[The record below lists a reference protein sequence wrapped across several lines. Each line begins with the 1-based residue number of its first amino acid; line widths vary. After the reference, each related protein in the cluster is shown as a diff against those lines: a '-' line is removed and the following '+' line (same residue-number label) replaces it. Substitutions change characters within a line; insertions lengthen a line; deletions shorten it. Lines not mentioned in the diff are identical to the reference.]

1 MRGGIAWRNLTRERT
16 RLAISAGG
24 VAFAV
29 LLILL
34 LRGLYSGFL
43 DQATEYVRSVD
54 ADLWVAQ
61 AGTPGDFSHS
71 VSLQPADRAAQ
82 IRSVESVRRVTPL
95 LGRRVRLGSNGGG
108 SGGHVDV
115 YLLGIDP
122 ATGVGGPP
130 AMEQGRR
137 IPGRGEIVVDRVL
150 AQNQGLEV
158 GDSVDVGGVE
168 LRIVGIARGGNT
180 IVSQFAWA
188 TAKDAEQALGLTDI
202 VNYFLVSTQGSP
214 RTAADAIT
222 RSVEGTRVF
231 TKAEFAEANTEIIT
245 ESFLPIILVL
255 VVIAFAI
262 GTAVIGLTI
271 YTATLEKR
279 REYGVL
285 KAIGFSN
292 RRLYGVVWQQTFIA
306 SAIGLVLGAVLTW
319 GVASL
324 VEGLLPSFVVTLGAG
339 DVALVAAVS
348 AGMALVASFLPMRPV
363 ARLDPAQVFRV

>member
-16 RLAISAGG
+16 RLAISVGG

-34 LRGLYSGFL
+34 LSGLYSGFL
-43 DQATEYVRSVD
+43 AQATEYVRSVD

-71 VSLQPADRAAQ
+71 VSLQPPERADA
-82 IRSVESVRRVTPL
+82 IRDVDGVRRVTPL
-95 LGRRVRLGSNGGG
+95 LGRRVQIGGATP
-108 SGGHVDV
+108 GGEHVDV
-115 YLLGIDP
+115 YLLGIEP
-122 ATGVGGPP
+122 STGIGGPP
-130 AMEQGRR
+130 AVEQGRR
-137 IPGRGEIVVDRVL
+137 VPRAGEIVVDRVL
-150 AQNQGLEV
+150 AENQGLSR
-158 GDSVDVGGVE
+158 GDVVDVGGVR
-168 LRIVGIARGGNT
+168 LRISGIARGGNT

-188 TAKDAEQALGLTDI
+188 TTDDAAQALGFRDV
-202 VNYFLVSTQGSP
+202 VNYFLVEAAGSP
-214 RTAADAIT
+214 AKVAAAINREVPGT
-222 RSVEGTRVF
+222 RSF
-231 TKAEFAEANTEIIT
+231 TKEEFAEANTEIIT

-255 VVIAFAI
+255 VIIAFGI

-306 SAIGLVLGAVLTW
+306 TVIGLAVGVGLTW
-319 GVASL
+319 VLAA
-324 VEGLLPSFVVTLGAG
+324 VIEGLLPSFVVTLGAS
-339 DVALVAAVS
+339 DVALVAGVS
-348 AGMALVASFLPMRPV
+348 GAMALVASFLPMRPV